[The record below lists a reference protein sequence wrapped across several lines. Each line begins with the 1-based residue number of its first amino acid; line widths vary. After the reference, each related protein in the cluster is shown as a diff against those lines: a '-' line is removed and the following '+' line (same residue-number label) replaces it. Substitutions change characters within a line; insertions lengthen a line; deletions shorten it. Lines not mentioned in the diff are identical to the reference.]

1 MKLLKSVTAMLL
13 ALCMLLPLS
22 SCAMLANDGSSD
34 NGDDV
39 VNEGNNSSGNN
50 NSSVSNNSSDNSAD
64 TDNSYVN
71 SDITGGV
78 YTEDNGGV
86 RYTNDDIDATVLF
99 DGNWYVADMT
109 ELAGMINLTVDTSSG
124 QSSSDIA
131 KLMRESNTF
140 FDLYTLSSD
149 STRSINITYEK
160 LNAIYGAIL
169 SEEGYIDA
177 SLENLDASLASSGF
191 SDIVKS
197 KTTQMFAGKER
208 AAIELEASLNGGK
221 VYEKLVCIKSGSY
234 MVCVT
239 FATYNENNTDELIA
253 MFTAK

>member
-1 MKLLKSVTAMLL
+1 MKLLRSITAVLL
-13 ALCMLLPLS
+13 ALCTVLPLS
-22 SCAMLANDGSSD
+22 SCGMLDNDVGSD
-34 NGDDV
+34 NDDDV
-39 VNEGNNSSGNN
+39 INEGDNSSGT
-50 NSSVSNNSSDNSAD
+50 NSAD
-64 TDNSYVN
+64 TDESYVN
-71 SDITGGV
+71 SNVKGGV

-86 RYTNDDIDATVLF
+86 RYTNDDIGATVLF
-99 DGNWYVADMT
+99 DSNWYVADMT

-131 KLMRESNTF
+131 NLMRESNTF

-149 STRSINITYEK
+149 STRSVNITYEK

-177 SLENLDASLASSGF
+177 SLENLDASLEPSGF

-221 VYEKLVCIKSGSY
+221 VYEKLVCIKSGNY
-234 MVCVT
+234 MVCIT

>member
-1 MKLLKSVTAMLL
+1 MKLLKSVTAILL
-13 ALCMLLPLS
+13 ALCTVLPLS

-39 VNEGNNSSGNN
+39 VNEGNNNSGNN
-50 NSSVSNNSSDNSAD
+50 NSDSSAD
-64 TDNSYVN
+64 TDNSYAN
-71 SDITGGV
+71 SDINGGV

-86 RYTNDDIDATVLF
+86 RYTNDDIGATVLF

-131 KLMRESNTF
+131 SLMRESNTF

-177 SLENLDASLASSGF
+177 SLENLDASLEPSGF

-197 KTTQMFAGKER
+197 KTTQMFAGKEH

-239 FATYNENNTDELIA
+239 FATYNENNTDELVA

>member
-1 MKLLKSVTAMLL
+1 MKLFRSITAFLL
-13 ALCMLLPLS
+13 ALCTILPLS

-39 VNEGNNSSGNN
+39 VNEGKNNSSDNN
-50 NSSVSNNSSDNSAD
+50 DNSAD
-64 TDNSYVN
+64 TDNSYVSSN
-71 SDITGGV
+71 IKGGI

-86 RYTNDDIDATVLF
+86 RYTNDDIGATVLF
-99 DGNWYVADMT
+99 DSNWYVADMT

-131 KLMRESNTF
+131 NLMRESNTF

-169 SEEGYIDA
+169 SEEGYIEA
-177 SLENLDASLASSGF
+177 SLDNLDASLEPSGF
-191 SDIVKS
+191 SDIIKS

-208 AAIELEASLNGGK
+208 AAIELEALLNGGK

-239 FATYNENNTDELIA
+239 FATYNENNTDELVA

>member
-39 VNEGNNSSGNN
+39 VNEGNNNSSG
-50 NSSVSNNSSDNSAD
+50 SNNSGDDGSAD

-71 SDITGGV
+71 SNIKGGV

-86 RYTNDDIDATVLF
+86 RYTNDDIGATVLF
-99 DGNWYVADMT
+99 DGSWYVADMT

-131 KLMRESNTF
+131 NLMRESNTF

-177 SLENLDASLASSGF
+177 SFDNLDASLVQSGF

-197 KTTQMFAGKER
+197 KTTQMFAGKEH

-239 FATYNENNTDELIA
+239 FATYNENNTDELVA